1 MVRGVPLIS
10 VSKAKIF
17 QRNNWDLCS
26 FTPTCVD
33 SSSDDSELSRI
44 NNFFGGDKDNCHVL
58 TWQPSYEKKKL
69 WRRLLHAALS
79 SWCRFSLVSKVCLTL
94 WYRTSVECQPC
105 GYWKKKTGKAYH
117 FRFKIN
123 GQRVMYLWFRV
134 GYVHYVFTETAMSY
148 GLLSDPHKTGSYPEW
163 RSCNNFFQAILIDS
177 VTHFYSDGNSSQFSA
192 ALFGLLVNCYLERG
206 HAGARYEFSLLTP
219 VYTILYLLLFECDI
233 RTCSILL

>member
-105 GYWKKKTGKAYH
+105 GYWKKKQEKHITSVLKLMARESCTSDFALATCITYSPKL
-117 FRFKIN
+117 RW
-123 GQRVMYLWFRV
+123 VMD
-134 GYVHYVFTETAMSY
+134 S
-148 GLLSDPHKTGSYPEW
+148 S
-163 RSCNNFFQAILIDS
+163 QILIKLGLIPSGDLAI
-177 VTHFYSDGNSSQFSA
+177 TFSKP
-192 ALFGLLVNCYLERG
+192 
-206 HAGARYEFSLLTP
+206 S
-219 VYTILYLLLFECDI
+219 
-233 RTCSILL
+233 